1 MDYNNGNNS
10 NDINNNSVNSGNGMK
25 NINYQTFNN
34 PSVSAYQA
42 NNNFDMPASQT
53 ENVNSSVKTL
63 TPEERAKIDNIF
75 NSRSKNEKI
84 GYYGLL
90 ISGVIVLICIIFALI
105 VEDIFL
111 PVMIAI
117 IVGFGLMVFL
127 VMYLVAFIKRKNLLK
142 RKDID
147 IIKSE
152 LKSDN
157 LIVLEHIGLYLTQ
170 NYIVSHGAYSN
181 ILNYQDI
188 ALIYNERRVVRSNGI
203 PVDAGLFAIAV
214 LKNGKK
220 VNLIR
225 SYDEEAIRMAE
236 ELILQHNNQIMMGLS
251 KENNARLKEMKREYK
266 NSNK

>member
-1 MDYNNGNNS
+1 
-10 NDINNNSVNSGNGMK
+10 
-25 NINYQTFNN
+25 
-34 PSVSAYQA
+34 
-42 NNNFDMPASQT
+42 MPVSQT

-63 TPEERAKIDNIF
+63 TSEERAKIDQIF

-84 GYYGLL
+84 GYYGLI
-90 ISGVIVLICIIFALI
+90 ISIVIILVCIIFALI
-105 VEDIFL
+105 LEDIFL
-111 PVMIAI
+111 PVMFAI
-117 IVGFGLMVFL
+117 VVGFILIVFL
-127 VMYLVAFIKRKNLLK
+127 VMYLVAFVKRKSLLK

-147 IIKSE
+147 IVKSE
-152 LKSDN
+152 LASDN

-181 ILNYQDI
+181 ILNYKDI

-225 SYDEEAIRMAE
+225 SYDEEAIKMAE

-251 KENNARLKEMKREYK
+251 KENNARLKEIKREYR
-266 NSNK
+266 NNDR